1 MKEKESGFR
10 ANEESLRIA
19 KEMAKKLSLSYN
31 EEEVIE
37 LSNNLQ
43 RFYYEEILEKINIP
57 LKNTVFSHGSIR
69 QLIAKV
75 KQNQNQSNDIYFDEQ
90 LDFWISSMC
99 FLNSIATFTLPTPEN
114 DKEQKE
120 LLFAILTTY
129 RMPYAFEFEKE
140 LMLPFIKRYKE
151 FLLFSHD
158 LSKAMIVFVLCH
170 EIAHI
175 LLEHFEDKL
184 DAHTTEFEADHNGFL
199 LFKKVIT
206 HTDKTRYIAMQ
217 DMFLGA
223 PIVFFY
229 YIHLA
234 EKYAES
240 MNGVSPSRETHP
252 APLERASKLK
262 TLLSELEIEKANEV
276 LKNLL
281 DGVYDLEEFLLS

>member
-19 KEMAKKLSLSYN
+19 KEMAKKLNLSYN
-31 EEEVIE
+31 EEEVRE

-43 RFYYEEILEKINIP
+43 RFYYEEIVEKTNVP
-57 LKNTVFSHGSIR
+57 LKNTAFSHGSIR
-69 QLIAKV
+69 RLIAKV
-75 KQNQNQSNDIYFDEQ
+75 KQNQNKSNDIYFDEQ

-114 DKEQKE
+114 DEEQKE
-120 LLFAILTTY
+120 LLYAILTTY
-129 RMPYAFEFEKE
+129 RMPYSFEFERE
-140 LMLPFIKRYKE
+140 LMLPLLKKHKE
-151 FLLFSHD
+151 LLLFSHD

-175 LLEHFEDKL
+175 LLEHFEDKS
-184 DAHTTEFEADHNGFL
+184 DAHTIEFEADHYGFL

-206 HTDKTRYIAMQ
+206 HTDKSGYIAMQ

-229 YIHLA
+229 YISLA
-234 EKYAES
+234 ERYAES
-240 MNGVSPSRETHP
+240 IHGISPSRETHP

-262 TLLSELEIEKANEV
+262 ALLEEIEIEKANEI

-281 DGVYDLEEFLLS
+281 DGVYDLEEFLMP

>member
-10 ANEESLRIA
+10 ADEESLKIA

-31 EEEVIE
+31 EEEVRE
-37 LSNNLQ
+37 LANNLQ

-57 LKNTVFSHGSIR
+57 LENTAFSHGSIR
-69 QLIAKV
+69 QLIARV
-75 KQNQNQSNDIYFDEQ
+75 KQNQNMSNDIYFDEQ

-99 FLNSIATFTLPTPEN
+99 FLNSIATFTLPTLEN

-120 LLFAILTTY
+120 AFYAILTTY
-129 RMPYAFEFEKE
+129 RMPYSFEFERELILPLLKKHKE
-140 LMLPFIKRYKE
+140 L
-151 FLLFSHD
+151 LLFSHD

-175 LLEHFEDKL
+175 LQEHFDDKL
-184 DAHTTEFEADHNGFL
+184 DNHTTEFEADHHGFL

-206 HTDKTRYIAMQ
+206 HSDKTGYIAMQ

-229 YIHLA
+229 YISLA
-234 EKYAES
+234 ERYVES
-240 MNGVSPSRETHP
+240 MSGVSPSRETHP
-252 APLERASKLK
+252 APLERAAKLK
-262 TLLSELEIEKANEV
+262 TLLNEIEIEKANEI

-281 DGVYDLEEFLLS
+281 DGVYDLEEFLMP